1 MKTTYANIDITVE
14 DLEKAREFYG
24 EGYDDYE
31 TTEPERDDYFEIPNR
46 KRCGY
51 YDI

>member
-1 MKTTYANIDITVE
+1 MKTTYTNIDITVE

-24 EGYDDYE
+24 KNYDDYE
-31 TTEPERDDYFEIPNR
+31 TTEPERDDYFEILNR